1 MTKYAETVNQDT
13 PRLVVEFASDGRGN
27 EQYKWGMVG
36 KMPALALLGY
46 IVRVQAELAFR
57 AAEECPESA
66 LVISWDAEAQKFSW
80 FINPTVPVDPVVGML
95 EVVKAF
101 LTGQTRAQMQGN
113 QSGLQGNQSGLL
125 GPDGRPFLKLG

>member
-66 LVISWDAEAQKFSW
+66 LVIAWNGAEFSW
-80 FINPTVPVDPVVGML
+80 FIHPAIPVDAVVGML
-95 EVVKAF
+95 EAVKAF
-101 LTGQTRAQMQGN
+101 LVSQTRAQMQGN
-113 QSGLQGNQSGLL
+113 KSGLL
-125 GPDGRPFLKLG
+125 GPDGLPFPKPG